1 MDYTTLGWSDT
12 KISKIGLGLWQISE
26 TWGLTEYND
35 AKRVIAKALEIGINF
50 FDTAMVYGN
59 GLSEEYLGK
68 ALKEIGVKREDVVI
82 ATKIPGEYLDPM
94 DIFRTVDAS
103 LKRLG
108 VEYVDLLQ
116 IHWPPC
122 WHNFPTC
129 KYGRAL
135 EKLVHLGKVNYIG
148 VSNYPLVLVEE
159 LRSCFST
166 IDIVSMQ
173 YRFNI
178 VEREAEEELIPY
190 AEANDLTF
198 LPWSPLARGALT
210 GKYSLDNIS
219 QFRDF
224 RARDPLFEPI
234 NFTKIQNVISVLK
247 ELSVKYSKTPTQ
259 IALNWLL
266 MYSPIMVPIPGAK
279 KPEQV
284 VENAGSIEFKL
295 SYEDWVNLSEA
306 GRNTRIS
313 YATGYLE

>member
-1 MDYTTLGWSDT
+1 LEYTTLGWSDV
-12 KISKIGLGLWQISE
+12 KISKIGLGLWQVSE
-26 TWGLTEYND
+26 TWGLTNYSEVK
-35 AKRVIAKALEIGINF
+35 AIISKALEIGINL

-59 GLSEEYLGK
+59 GLSEEYLGR
-68 ALKEIGVKREDVVI
+68 ALKDTGVKREDVII

-94 DIFRTVDAS
+94 DIFRTVNAS
-103 LKRLG
+103 LKRMG
-108 VEYVDLLQ
+108 VEYIDLLQ

-135 EKLVHLGKVNYIG
+135 EKLVLLGKVNYIG
-148 VSNYPLVLVEE
+148 VSNYPLILIEE

-190 AEANDLTF
+190 AEANDFTF

-210 GKYSLDNIS
+210 GKYSLENLSSIK
-219 QFRDF
+219 DF
-224 RARDPLFEPI
+224 RARDPIFSPT
-234 NFTKIQNVISVLK
+234 NFTKIQKVIDILR
-247 ELSVKYSKTPTQ
+247 ELSVKYGKTPTQ

-266 MYSPIMVPIPGAK
+266 TYSPVIVPIPGAK

-284 VENAGSIEFKL
+284 VENAGSIDFKL
-295 SYEDWVNLSEA
+295 SYEDWFKLSEV
-306 GRNTRIS
+306 GREIRLS
-313 YATGYLE
+313 YATNYLE

>member
-1 MDYTTLGWSDT
+1 MEYTTLGWSDT
-12 KISKIGLGLWQISE
+12 KVSKIGLGLWQISE
-26 TWGLTEYND
+26 TWGLTEYSI
-35 AKRVIAKALEIGINF
+35 AKSVIAKAVEMGINF

-68 ALKEIGVKREDVVI
+68 ALRELGVKRDDVVV
-82 ATKIPGEYLDPM
+82 ATKIPGEYLDPL
-94 DIFRTVDAS
+94 DVFKTVEAS

-108 VEYVDLLQ
+108 IEYLDLLQ

-135 EKLVHLGKVNYIG
+135 ERLVHLGKVNYIG

-166 IDIVSMQ
+166 TDIVSMQ

-190 AEANDLTF
+190 AETNDLSF

-210 GKYSLDNIS
+210 GKYNLDNIS
-219 QFRDF
+219 QFKDF
-224 RARDPLFEPI
+224 RARDPLFTPT
-234 NFTKIQNVISVLK
+234 NFKKILNVINIIK
-247 ELSVKYSKTPTQ
+247 ELSDKYGKTPTQ
-259 IALNWLL
+259 IVLNWLIRF
-266 MYSPIMVPIPGAK
+266 SPVMVPIPGAK
-279 KPEQV
+279 RPEQV
-284 VENAGSIEFKL
+284 VENAGSIEFSL
-295 SYEDWVNLSEA
+295 SYEDWIRLYEA
-306 GRNTRIS
+306 GKDIRIS